1 MQQLIKQ
8 FSCQNLQNKWK
19 GEIRLDQYNSPV
31 GVGFDELESG
41 NAIVS
46 PQGVPIVVFILVA
59 GVSVLVAGTI
69 AIVGAF
75 VSVAV
80 GVNQVVDTYG

>member
-41 NAIVS
+41 NAIV
-46 PQGVPIVVFILVA
+46 
-59 GVSVLVAGTI
+59 
-69 AIVGAF
+69 GAF

>member
-1 MQQLIKQ
+1 M
-8 FSCQNLQNKWK
+8 
-19 GEIRLDQYNSPV
+19 DQYNSPV

-80 GVNQVVDTYG
+80 GLNQVVDTYG

>member
-1 MQQLIKQ
+1 M
-8 FSCQNLQNKWK
+8 
-19 GEIRLDQYNSPV
+19 DQYNSPV

-46 PQGVPIVVFILVA
+46 PQGVPIVVFIVA

>member
-1 MQQLIKQ
+1 M
-8 FSCQNLQNKWK
+8 
-19 GEIRLDQYNSPV
+19 DQYNSPV

-69 AIVGAF
+69 AIVGTF

>member
-1 MQQLIKQ
+1 M
-8 FSCQNLQNKWK
+8 
-19 GEIRLDQYNSPV
+19 DQYNSPV

-69 AIVGAF
+69 AIIGAF

>member
-1 MQQLIKQ
+1 M
-8 FSCQNLQNKWK
+8 
-19 GEIRLDQYNSPV
+19 DQYNSPV

-80 GVNQVVDTYG
+80 GVNQVVDTYW

>member
-1 MQQLIKQ
+1 M
-8 FSCQNLQNKWK
+8 K

>member
-1 MQQLIKQ
+1 M
-8 FSCQNLQNKWK
+8 
-19 GEIRLDQYNSPV
+19 DQYNSPV

>member
-1 MQQLIKQ
+1 
-8 FSCQNLQNKWK
+8 
-19 GEIRLDQYNSPV
+19 LDQYNSPV